1 MLSSPH
7 TSSAI
12 ELILA
17 QHALPFTK
25 QLVSLPQ
32 MLKAGAP
39 VFIGRRCIW
48 GIDG

>member
-12 ELILA
+12 EPMLA
-17 QHALPFTK
+17 PHALPFTK